1 MNRVI
6 TNNYFDDFDLLLQE
20 HSKDLVCE
28 DFNRSHSFRTSISP
42 SPAASINNSDDNEIT
57 AASENV
63 RPTQKTITFLDFC
76 TVKSVLN
83 ENIYNFFQ
91 WFISSNE
98 RELQLSR
105 IYHIQFSHVSSNKD
119 KLKICIL
126 SNSAYHSNSF
136 ETWLIRRYL
145 SEWRTHCIISFP
157 AEIPRVDCMIS
168 KLIYMNPVGSSKS
181 LSPNNQQSPKKKSS
195 KVIISRTKD
204 LMKLGREQTQRQL
217 ELEVEIVALM
227 NQENF
232 IYEQIIVKNSLINQL
247 KEELVHKEALLK
259 KKRLVVE
266 AVKSS
271 SDLMDPQFYNS
282 NKAWVETECIEKLAS
297 LQREKLML
305 GDFIGAKKKGLLS
318 PKSTLYLDER
328 M

>member
-1 MNRVI
+1 
-6 TNNYFDDFDLLLQE
+6 
-20 HSKDLVCE
+20 
-28 DFNRSHSFRTSISP
+28 
-42 SPAASINNSDDNEIT
+42 
-57 AASENV
+57 
-63 RPTQKTITFLDFC
+63 
-76 TVKSVLN
+76 
-83 ENIYNFFQ
+83 
-91 WFISSNE
+91 
-98 RELQLSR
+98 
-105 IYHIQFSHVSSNKD
+105 
-119 KLKICIL
+119 
-126 SNSAYHSNSF
+126 
-136 ETWLIRRYL
+136 
-145 SEWRTHCIISFP
+145 
-157 AEIPRVDCMIS
+157 
-168 KLIYMNPVGSSKS
+168 MNPVGSSKS

-259 KKRLVVE
+259 KKRLDIVE

-271 SDLMDPQFYNS
+271 SDLMDPQFYNA
-282 NKAWVETECIEKLAS
+282 NKARVETECIEKLAS